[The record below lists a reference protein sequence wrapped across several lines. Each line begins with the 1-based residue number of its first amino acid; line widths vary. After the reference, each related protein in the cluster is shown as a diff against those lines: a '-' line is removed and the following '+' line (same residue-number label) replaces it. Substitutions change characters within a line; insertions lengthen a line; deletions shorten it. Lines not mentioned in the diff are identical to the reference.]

1 MRNEHAS
8 YGWEDAEATC
18 AHSYLLPLVEG
29 RIRGLFPDGGARIL
43 DIGCGNGYLAGRLA
57 AMGHEV
63 VGVDVSPDGIAIA
76 RETYPGVRFEA
87 CSVYDEAFEEIAN
100 EPADCVVSL
109 EVAEH
114 LVSPKILFERS
125 YNALRPG
132 GHLILSTPYHGYLKN
147 LAISLI
153 GGWDRHFTVDWE
165 GGHIKFFSKRTL
177 TRMAAAAGFGDIEF
191 SGVGRLPGLW
201 KSVVIMGRK

>member
-1 MRNEHAS
+1 MKNEHAR

-18 AHSYLLPLVEG
+18 AHADLLPIVEG
-29 RIRGLFPDGGARIL
+29 KIRVLFPEGGARIL
-43 DIGCGNGYLAGRLA
+43 DVGCGNGYLAGRLA

-76 RETYPGVRFEA
+76 REAHPKARFEV
-87 CSVYDEAFEEIAN
+87 CSVYDDVFGEITR
-100 EPADCVVSL
+100 EPADCVISL

-114 LVSPKILFERS
+114 LFSPKILFERS

-132 GHLILSTPYHGYLKN
+132 GHLIVSTPYHGYLKN
-147 LAISLI
+147 MAISLI

-177 TRMAAAAGFGDIEF
+177 GRIAEAAGSRACGNQ
-191 SGVGRLPGLW
+191 S
-201 KSVVIMGRK
+201 